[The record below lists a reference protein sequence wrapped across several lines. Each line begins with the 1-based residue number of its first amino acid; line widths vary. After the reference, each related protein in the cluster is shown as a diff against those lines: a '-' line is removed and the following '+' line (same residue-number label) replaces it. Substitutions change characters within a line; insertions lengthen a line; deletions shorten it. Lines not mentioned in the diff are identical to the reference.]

1 MRRGTGGQAVAEDSG
16 FILRAAGRKAPATHP
31 TCGGRRCERKAEG
44 TRPPVPSLGVA
55 GGRVCSPL
63 PTSSPLHTPGC
74 PLRGC
79 HSRRHGPPAS
89 LLPPPRRGRGW
100 GGSRRARRDV
110 QFSPFLGCDPSWVG
124 ATWWD
129 GPSHP
134 GFWAASW
141 VAPRPAP
148 CVWPRAASFPGPSSL
163 HKFLG
168 QHKQPRCTT
177 EFLARLPLRSVCDLL
192 TDKEVKDGRCLRSSG
207 RPRRRAT
214 ATRGC
219 RGTARV
225 LSTWDL
231 GLSSKASCAPGT
243 GLHAACTPS
252 SCALRGCTGQ
262 KCLVWGL
269 RRGRSRL
276 AAPATGLRWAQHVLC
291 KTASN
296 ACSVEEN
303 WPVRRREERKKQG
316 WAGWRSPLWLAAPQA
331 SPRCFSHRRS
341 GRTGLPSTCG
351 FPQVTAGQTPRADS
365 DSEFSSPFPLKE

>member
-1 MRRGTGGQAVAEDSG
+1 MHHRVPG
-16 FILRAAGRKAPATHP
+16 PA
-31 TCGGRRCERKAEG
+31 
-44 TRPPVPSLGVA
+44 
-55 GGRVCSPL
+55 
-63 PTSSPLHTPGC
+63 SSPL
-74 PLRGC
+74 
-79 HSRRHGPPAS
+79 
-89 LLPPPRRGRGW
+89 
-100 GGSRRARRDV
+100 
-110 QFSPFLGCDPSWVG
+110 
-124 ATWWD
+124 
-129 GPSHP
+129 
-134 GFWAASW
+134 
-141 VAPRPAP
+141 
-148 CVWPRAASFPGPSSL
+148 CVR
-163 HKFLG
+163 
-168 QHKQPRCTT
+168 
-177 EFLARLPLRSVCDLL
+177 DLL

-331 SPRCFSHRRS
+331 SPRWFSHRRS

-351 FPQVTAGQTPRADS
+351 FPQVTAGRTPRADS